1 MSRVVPISKEE
12 KKKIFDFASR
22 VIRDAEENESSRW
35 KLSRRYSVY
44 SMCIGTVGEY
54 GYGKMTGQKVNLTVK
69 SKGDK
74 GIDFPDGAQVKTV
87 TYNGPDKELKVSNLS
102 SPKKPKKYVLAY
114 YDKSNK
120 SDFVVM
126 IGEISYESFLNKNKV
141 KYYNGRLTY
150 IVDEKDLDKLYT

>member
-1 MSRVVPISKEE
+1 MSKVVFITKDE
-12 KKKIFDFASR
+12 KRKIFDFANR
-22 VIRDAEENESSRW
+22 VIKDAEKNESARW
-35 KLSRRYSVY
+35 KLNRRYSIY

-69 SKGDK
+69 SRGDK

-87 TYNGPDKELKVSNLS
+87 TYNGPDKELKVSSLS
-102 SPKKPKKYVLAY
+102 LVKTPKKYVLAY

-126 IGEISYESFLNKNKV
+126 IGEISYESFLSKKKE
-141 KYYNGRLTY
+141 KYYKGRLTY
-150 IVDEKDLDKLYT
+150 IVDAKDLDKHYT